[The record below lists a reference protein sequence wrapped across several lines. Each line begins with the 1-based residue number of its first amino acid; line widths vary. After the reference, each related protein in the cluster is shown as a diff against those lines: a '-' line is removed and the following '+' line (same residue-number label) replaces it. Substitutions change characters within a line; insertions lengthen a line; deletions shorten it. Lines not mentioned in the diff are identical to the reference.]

1 MVQYL
6 KSYKRVE
13 SKSHPPLPSPCHIS
27 LYIATK
33 VTKFNGYN
41 LGDFLC
47 THTHPFPFKK
57 GGGVYYASYSAL
69 RFLPLTKY

>member
-33 VTKFNGYN
+33 VTN
-41 LGDFLC
+41 LMGIIWEISYVHTLILFLLKREGEYIMRPIL
-47 THTHPFPFKK
+47 HFAFYH
-57 GGGVYYASYSAL
+57 
-69 RFLPLTKY
+69 